1 MVIPTLLSVHPI
13 ANTRNK
19 VGIFCIITI
28 YVMKYCHGCLK
39 IHLVVS
45 DRNCNIVTLY
55 RLFKKKLG
63 MIKNGR
69 FTISVGG
76 TTHTSYN

>member
-1 MVIPTLLSVHPI
+1 
-13 ANTRNK
+13 
-19 VGIFCIITI
+19 
-28 YVMKYCHGCLK
+28 MKYCHGCLK